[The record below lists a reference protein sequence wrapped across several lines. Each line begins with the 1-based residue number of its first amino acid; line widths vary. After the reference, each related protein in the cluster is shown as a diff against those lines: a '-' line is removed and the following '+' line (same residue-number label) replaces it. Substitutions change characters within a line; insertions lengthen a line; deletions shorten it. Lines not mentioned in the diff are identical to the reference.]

1 MRRRQGLA
9 TGGPATL
16 AMRLLILSLAVL
28 FVAAVVGYVLTR
40 LRLDTV
46 GAVPVPGLLWF
57 STAALLAA
65 GGLLELAWRALRHGQ
80 REAAS
85 GRLRLAGAA
94 AVIFLVLQVPALW
107 RLLTAHPAATEAG
120 NPLLGFVFFLV
131 LLHALHV
138 LAGLVALGVQ
148 IFRTRTEPLLLDEH
162 GPALRLLGRYWHFLD
177 VVWVVMFAVF
187 LLV

>member
-1 MRRRQGLA
+1 MRRRPGPA
-9 TGGPATL
+9 AGGPATL

-28 FVAAVVGYVLTR
+28 FVAALVGYVLTR
-40 LRLDTV
+40 LRLDV
-46 GAVPVPGLLWF
+46 AGAVTVPRLLWF

-65 GGLLELAWRALRHGQ
+65 GGLLELAWRALRYGR
-80 REAAS
+80 REAALV
-85 GRLRLAGAA
+85 RLRLAGSA
-94 AVIFLVLQVPALW
+94 AVVFLVLQVPALW
-107 RLLTAHPAATEAG
+107 QLLVAHPAATDAG

-138 LAGLVALGVQ
+138 LAGLVAMGVQ
-148 IFRTRTEPLLLDEH
+148 IYRTWARPLLLDEH

-177 VVWVVMFAVF
+177 LVWVVMFAVF